1 MRQESENSVNTC
13 ILNPNPNLE
22 ADILEYAFE
31 EYIQDVKLIQ
41 QRKLV
46 VKVEAKA

>member
-13 ILNPNPNLE
+13 ILNPNLE